1 MQATVQLYWSL
12 KEIWVRGVRGVIMAT
27 ERKKYSLFIHRTRRL
42 QRAGRRQS
50 SERSLWVI
58 QIYFTLFFWIV
69 QITREHRSFENT
81 HQQHSS
87 AFLKLPKT
95 LWAFESKWQKRGTSK
110 LNDES
115 IIEQVAYE
123 KMREWR
129 WKWMADRGVRRAP
142 GGKKCSNVFTVTAQ
156 ISLCTWC
163 LNANSFS
170 LLLDNCAKLNLSILS
185 PSCLWKKKHL
195 ASISPHFL
203 LFR

>member
-1 MQATVQLYWSL
+1 MRATVQSYWSL

-42 QRAGRRQS
+42 QKAGRRQS
-50 SERSLWVI
+50 SESGRWVI
-58 QIYFTLFFWIV
+58 QICFTLLFFNSSNYKAAQVLWKH
-69 QITREHRSFENT
+69 TSA
-81 HQQHSS
+81 HSS
-87 AFLKLPKT
+87 AFPETAK

-129 WKWMADRGVRRAP
+129 WKWMADRWVRGAP
-142 GGKKCSNVFTVTAQ
+142 GGKKCSDVFTVTAQ
-156 ISLCTWC
+156 IALCTRC

-170 LLLDNCAKLNLSILS
+170 LLLNNCAKLNLSIL
-185 PSCLWKKKHL
+185 CLWGKKSL
-195 ASISPHFL
+195 ASTSPHFL
-203 LFR
+203 LIR